1 MKTPEALRKTPKLF
15 LLAIFFCL
23 LHGHDTIADREMST
37 TMQNVP
43 VVGVFP
49 LKIVSPNTD
58 DLVISDFENGLGR
71 LLVERIGERGTI
83 EGRLLEWPN
92 RATDGTLG

>member
-1 MKTPEALRKTPKLF
+1 MKTPEALRKAPKLF